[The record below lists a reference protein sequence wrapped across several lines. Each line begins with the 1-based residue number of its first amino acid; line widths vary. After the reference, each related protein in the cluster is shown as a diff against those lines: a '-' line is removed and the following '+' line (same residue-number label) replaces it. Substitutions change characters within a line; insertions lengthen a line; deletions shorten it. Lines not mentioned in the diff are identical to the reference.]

1 MDTRKV
7 ATLTGWLMVIT
18 FATSIPAYFTFY
30 APVRENPG
38 LITGGGADP
47 TASVAL
53 GAVLELLLIIA
64 NVGTAVVP
72 YVIFKRYSPSLALG
86 YVAARLVE
94 GVFIAVGILSLLTF
108 LFMRQEGTAGADPAL
123 GEVFVA
129 IHDRAFLLGPG
140 FFAGVANGLILGYL
154 MVRSGLVPRG
164 LAILGLIGGTLI
176 AGSGIAIMF
185 GVIERGSAAQGL
197 ATVPEFIWELSFGIY
212 LIVKGFRQ
220 SPILA
225 ELDADAGAP
234 GAGSPSTT
242 ASMAGAGPA

>member
-94 GVFIAVGILSLLTF
+94 GVFIAVGILSLLT
-108 LFMRQEGTAGADPAL
+108 LLCLRQEGTAGADPAL